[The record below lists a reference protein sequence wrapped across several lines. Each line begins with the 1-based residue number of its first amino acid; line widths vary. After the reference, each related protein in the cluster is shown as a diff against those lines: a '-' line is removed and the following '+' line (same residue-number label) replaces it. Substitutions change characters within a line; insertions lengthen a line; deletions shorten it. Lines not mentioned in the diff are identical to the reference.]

1 MKVVKVTY
9 TVKPGFVPK
18 NQENIEAF
26 LKDLKKGSNAGIRYA
41 VYLGD
46 DGKTFHHVAAYT
58 SDDAQKLLLELPSFR
73 SFQQQRDESGL
84 EVAPAIDFVKWSA
97 FSHDPFKN

>member
-9 TVKPGFVPK
+9 TVRPGFVRK

-26 LKDLKKGSNAGIRYA
+26 LKDLKNANSAGIRYA
-41 VYLGD
+41 VHLGD

-58 SDDAQKLLLELPSFR
+58 NDDAQKLLLELPAFL
-73 SFQQQRDESGL
+73 SFQKQRDDSGL
-84 EVAPAIDFVKWSA
+84 EVAPSIDFVKWSA